1 MKKLPLILFAS
12 AALFVNCTS
21 HDNAAE
27 TSLPLNKDAIKENAK
42 AFFGDIDPN
51 QNWSS
56 INQGRVTITADADMD
71 AEIVK
76 VQILTESPFLNS
88 NAKVLNESKVQ
99 KGETVT
105 LSYDAPNAYDKLIAA
120 CVDKNGTYYI
130 QVFEPGQ
137 KKTVSFG
144 TRSKRA
150 TPINEAPTFNS
161 ITLRSFKS
169 FNALRAEAAEAG
181 ELKIDGKLYT
191 DIWQNSNW
199 ENEMMW
205 EPTLANTNN
214 LNNGWKMYTEDKGC
228 IYRELDELA
237 DEELENVKAIVNA
250 FIYKYANDQ
259 YSVNGKKNNARTIRN
274 SEYFEVSNNY
284 LETTGEEAVTLIPIQ
299 AYTTE
304 FKMNQVFYYYF
315 KESEIEGMDSVE
327 QVNYIKQLPK
337 FKAIQ
342 IEKIETTQEATNGV
356 FFRRTEF
363 LLPFYGENPKANL
376 VDGSNAASAVFPAG
390 YKVGFLNMKK
400 NSKNPN
406 INVKENGCT
415 YGDGRLNYC
424 VNHIS
429 GHYLSA
435 MDLSIGGKT
444 KEGMDWTDPR
454 IALFTANNKTY
465 MCFEDGSDCNFSD
478 MIIEIGGGLK
488 KVNEKPQPELESY
501 SMCFE
506 DEPETADYDMNDVV
520 LQVVRTNSTTLQV
533 SVIALGGYDQ
543 VVLQGIGGPLENK
556 ELHQFFGIEAGSK
569 YINTQKNA
577 EKITPKSFTYTI
589 DEDQSVE
596 EFLKN
601 VSIKNL
607 KTNQII
613 SMPADGEPPYAVIV
627 PNYFQYPLE
636 KTSIADAYPDFIDWA
651 HDRNAKTNWYL
662 NEDSEKVYTR
672 VK

>member
-1 MKKLPLILFAS
+1 MKKIVFGLFAGL
-12 AALFVNCTS
+12 ALASCSDHSNSVS
-21 HDNAAE
+21 DY
-27 TSLPLNKDAIKENAK
+27 SIPLDKDAIETKAKEI
-42 AFFGDIDPN
+42 FGDIDPY

-56 INQGRVTITADADMD
+56 INQGRVTIKADADME

-88 NAKVLNESKVQ
+88 NAKVLNECKVQ

-105 LSYDAPNAYDKLIAA
+105 LSYDAPNVYNKLVAA
-120 CVDKNGTYYI
+120 CIDKNGTYYI
-130 QVFEPGQ
+130 QVFDQDQ
-137 KKTVSFG
+137 KNTVSFA

-191 DIWQNSNW
+191 DIWKNSNW

-250 FIYKYANDQ
+250 FIFKYANDQ

-284 LETTGEEAVTLIPIQ
+284 LETTGNEAVTLIPIQ

-315 KESEIEGMDSVE
+315 KESELEGMSEEE

-342 IEKIETTQEATNGV
+342 IEKVETSKEAENGV

-376 VDGSNAASAVFPAG
+376 ANGSNVASAVFPEG
-390 YKVGFLNMKK
+390 YKIGFLNMKRK
-400 NSKNPN
+400 NDN
-406 INVKENGCT
+406 ISTKENGCT
-415 YGDGRLNYC
+415 YGDGRLNFC

-435 MDLSIGGKT
+435 IDKSLGGNT

-488 KVNEKPQPELESY
+488 RLNETPEPELESY
-501 SMCFE
+501 SLCFE

-520 LQVVRTNSTTLQV
+520 LQVTRTNATTIQV
-533 SVIALGGYDQ
+533 SIAALGGYDQ

-556 ELHQFFGIEAGSK
+556 ELHQFFGVEPGSK

-577 EKITPKSFTYTI
+577 EKIKPQSFTYTI
-589 DEDQSVE
+589 DENQSIE
-596 EFLKN
+596 EFLKGI
-601 VSIKNL
+601 SIKNL
-607 KTNQII
+607 KTNQVI
-613 SMPADGEPPYAVIV
+613 SLPADGEPPYAVIV
-627 PNYFQYPLE
+627 PTYFQYPLE
-636 KTSIADAYPDFIDWA
+636 KISITDAYPEFINWA
-651 HDRNAKTNWYL
+651 HDRNVNTTWYL
-662 NEDSEKVYTR
+662 NEDSEKVYTN